1 MFYVKFRRFFVLV
14 KLVFCGLFKM
24 LKVNELLFV
33 VVILMK
39 MIFLRL
45 VLIIVGMKINF
56 GGKLVV
62 ESE

>member
-1 MFYVKFRRFFVLV
+1 MLV